1 MLRLL
6 DRFFHRMR
14 RKSFFA
20 HTVTMMGGTAV
31 AQGIALLGTL
41 VLARFYLPSHFGV
54 FSMFAGVVSLIGIL
68 SAFRYEVAIPL
79 PEDEED
85 AAVLARFSLLI
96 LGSVSLVVLVLVF
109 STYVWLSPWFRVRAT
124 ELRPWLPLLPLC
136 ILLVGASNTLYN
148 WCLRGRRFRG
158 IVLFR
163 VAKSVATVLGQLI
176 AYPFVALP
184 GGGLIFGYVIG
195 LAAGLVPLLR
205 RTRIIFTEAVDRS
218 RMVAVASRYADFPKK
233 AGIGAFLDAAAVQI
247 PLIALP
253 VLFSPHIGGSFA
265 VADRLLRGAVD
276 FFSVTLGQVF
286 YQRVARFRRD
296 REEATSLLIR
306 TWKLLFVCS
315 VGPIVLLVLFGQEIF
330 TFLLGTKWGEAGEY
344 AAILAVGF
352 LSQLVVSPTSL
363 GLMAFEKLNLLLGW
377 QILSFLAM
385 ATALILAFLFWRND
399 IKSFLWFWSCKEIF
413 LYLLYGGI
421 LYRIHAGHEKS
432 LSA

>member
-1 MLRLL
+1 MLRFW
-6 DRFFHRMR
+6 DRFCRRMR

-20 HTVTMMGGTAV
+20 HTATMMGGTAV
-31 AQGIALLGTL
+31 AQGITLLGTL
-41 VLARFYLPSHFGV
+41 VLARFYLPSHFGL

-68 SAFRYEVAIPL
+68 SAFRYEVAVTL
-79 PEDEED
+79 PENEED
-85 AAVLARFSLLI
+85 AAALVQLCLLIIGSISLLMLFLI
-96 LGSVSLVVLVLVF
+96 LLAGMWTLDELGM
-109 STYVWLSPWFRVRAT
+109 
-124 ELRPWLPLLPLC
+124 EDLRPWLFLMPPAVF
-136 ILLVGASNTLYN
+136 LVGSYNTLYN
-148 WCLRGRRFRG
+148 WCLRSGRFPG
-158 IVLFR
+158 IVLSR
-163 VAKSVATVLGQLI
+163 TVKSVSTVLGQLI
-176 AYPFVALP
+176 AYPLIALP
-184 GGGLIFGYVIG
+184 GGGLILGYVIG
-195 LAAGLVPLLR
+195 FIGGLGPILKRSWTV
-205 RTRIIFTEAVDRS
+205 FTGGMQWP
-218 RMVAVASRYADFPKK
+218 RMRPVASRYAEFPKK
-233 AGIGAFLDAAAVQI
+233 AGIGAFLDAASVQI

-306 TWKLLFVCS
+306 TWKLLSACS
-315 VGPIVLLVLFGQEIF
+315 VGPIVLLFLFGQEIF

-352 LSQLVVSPTSL
+352 LAQIVVSPTSL

-385 ATALILAFLFWRND
+385 TTALVLAFLFWRND

>member
-1 MLRLL
+1 MLRLW

-54 FSMFAGVVSLIGIL
+54 FSMFAGVISLIGIL

-79 PEDEED
+79 PEEEED
-85 AAVLARFSLLI
+85 AATLARFSLLI
-96 LGSVSLVVLVLVF
+96 LGIVSLVILLIVVF
-109 STYVWLSPWFRVRAT
+109 ACIWMSPWIRVRFID
-124 ELRPWLPLLPLC
+124 LRPGLPLLPLC

-163 VAKSVATVLGQLI
+163 LAKSTATFLGQLI

-184 GGGLIFGYVIG
+184 GGGLIFGYIIG
-195 LAAGLVPLLR
+195 LSAGLVPLLR
-205 RTRIIFTEAVDRS
+205 RSRTIFTEAVDRS
-218 RMVAVASRYADFPKK
+218 RMVAVASRYSEFPKK

-276 FFSVTLGQVF
+276 FFSMTLGPVF

-306 TWKLLFVCS
+306 TWKLLFACS
-315 VGPIVLLVLFGQEIF
+315 VGPIVLLFLFGQEIF

-352 LSQLVVSPTSL
+352 LTQLVVSPTSL
-363 GLMAFEKLNLLLGW
+363 GLMAFEKLNILLGW

-385 ATALILAFLFWRND
+385 TTALVLAFLFWRND
-399 IKSFLWFWSCKEIF
+399 IKSFLWLWSCKEVI